1 MYNDISEI
9 LIKAAR
15 SASQATVLELIKQA
29 NNRSY
34 MVKRAGVPGSVAAKV
49 LLRRLLPGALTTTG
63 TITALG
69 AGGYAVKKWGEH
81 DGRNEMRE
89 RYANEE
95 ARKKELEE
103 ARNAGRKAGREELS
117 TEQETQRR
125 AAAERAAIADAAR
138 QAGIAN
144 ASEMTLDQLA
154 EFYDEHPEIQVPDSL
169 RDLVNSRNQ
178 SGLSSIL
185 SNNKFM
191 LGGGLAGAGIGYGLA
206 GEDTKSKVLGA
217 LLGGSLGGGLGALVD
232 NYVK

>member
-15 SASQATVLELIKQA
+15 SASRATALELIKQA
-29 NNRSY
+29 NNQSY
-34 MVKRAGVPGSVAAKV
+34 MTKSAVGAGAAAKV
-49 LLRRLLPGALTTTG
+49 LLKKILPGVIATTG
-63 TITALG
+63 GATVLG
-69 AGGYAVKKWGEH
+69 GGGYAVKKWGEH
-81 DGRNEMRE
+81 DGRNQMRE

-103 ARNAGRKAGREELS
+103 ARNAGRKAGREELA

-154 EFYDEHPEIQVPDSL
+154 EFYAEHPEVQVPDSL